1 VKSHMFVE
9 GEKGCLGGVL
19 LMNRLGNQTV
29 VIVSDL
35 RQGVVRKL
43 YN

>member
-1 VKSHMFVE
+1 MKSHMFAE
-9 GEKGCLGGVL
+9 GEKGCRGYVGL

-29 VIVSDL
+29 KVSDL